1 MKQLGI
7 LDSAFV
13 NLEQPN
19 TPQHVGGL
27 GIYDPSTA
35 PGGLVR
41 FKQVIAGFEERLN
54 RMPLFR
60 TRLVEVP
67 GGIDRPY
74 WVKDANFDVEFHLRH
89 IALPQP
95 GDWRQLCIQV
105 ARLHARP
112 LDMTRPLWEC
122 YVIEGLDNIKEL
134 PKGSFAV
141 YTKMHHALVD
151 GAGGASFMAALHDLE
166 AEAAPIIEQ
175 ADTPLL
181 VDRNP
186 SAPELL
192 TRASLNQVKNAVG
205 MTRGAVS
212 LGKDLSQFAM
222 KVLRKQIPMP
232 DVQAPRTRFNGP
244 VGPYRVFEATSFPIK
259 DFKAVKDATGVKL
272 NDVGLAV
279 IGGALARYLDA
290 KGETPEGSLA
300 AGLPVDLR
308 SRRAMT
314 DDNNQVGSIFSA
326 LHSDVR
332 DPVERLK
339 AVHVSTTAAKEFGAS
354 SPMLDT
360 IKGAGVLNPAI
371 TRAAASLWSK
381 RNLSRFIPLNV
392 STVIT
397 NVPGPNFDLFCAG
410 ARMVQYQG
418 LGLLTPGVG
427 LFHTIFS
434 QSETVNI
441 SVLGDR
447 DIMPDP
453 HFYMECLNESWEELR
468 DAVIATG
475 KSRSRPAA
483 KAKAAQ
489 DKSKTKPAA
498 KAKPKAK
505 ATEAKKKAPA
515 RKSKAPAARSK
526 TSATSKKTAIAK
538 TKTQARSAK
547 AKASASQKKAP
558 NAKTAVAAGT
568 NSAAAKKPPAKRKTA
583 AKQPPSPKKKSVK
596 ASAASNISKPV
607 NPAVAAPSAK
617 KQAARAAAVRKA
629 TANAPMAG
637 RPVAVAS
644 SSQTPR
650 LRARRK
656 ATSVAPKLKV
666 VGS

>member
-35 PGGLVR
+35 PGGFVR
-41 FKQVIAGFEERLN
+41 FKQVIANFEQRLN
-54 RMPLFR
+54 RQPLFR

-67 GGIDRPY
+67 GGVDRPY

-112 LDMTRPLWEC
+112 LDMARPLWEC
-122 YVIEGLDNIKEL
+122 YVIEGLDNIPSL

-141 YTKMHHALVD
+141 YTKMHHSLVD

-166 AEAAPIIEQ
+166 ANPSPQPDDAEQ
-175 ADTPLL
+175 PLL
-181 VDRNP
+181 VDRDP
-186 SAPELL
+186 SAAELL
-192 TRASLNQVKNAVG
+192 GRAGFNQAKHSVA
-205 MTRGAVS
+205 MARGAV
-212 LGKDLSQFAM
+212 GLSRDMGRFAV
-222 KVLRKQIPMP
+222 KLLHKQVPMP
-232 DVQAPRTRFNGP
+232 DVQAPKTRFNGP
-244 VGPYRVFEATSFPIK
+244 VGPYRVFEATAFPIA
-259 DFKAVKDATGVKL
+259 DFKAVKNATGVKL

-279 IGGALARYLDA
+279 VGGALARYLDS
-290 KGETPEGSLA
+290 KQETPEGSLA
-300 AGLPVDLR
+300 AGLPVNLR
-308 SRRAMT
+308 TRRAMT
-314 DDNNQVGSIFSA
+314 EDNNQVGSIFAS
-326 LHSDVR
+326 LHTDVR

-339 AVHVSTTAAKEFGAS
+339 AIHMSTSEAKEFGES

-360 IKGAGVLNPAI
+360 IKAAGVLTPAF
-371 TRAAASLWSK
+371 TRAVASLWSK
-381 RNLSRFIPLNV
+381 RNLSKFIPLNV

-434 QSETVNI
+434 QAETVNM

-453 HFYMECLNESWEELR
+453 HFYMQCLSESWEELR
-468 DAVIATG
+468 DAVLTPARKTTG
-475 KSRSRPAA
+475 RKRTARTQPTPVKNRAPAA
-483 KAKAAQ
+483 KKAPGA
-489 DKSKTKPAA
+489 
-498 KAKPKAK
+498 
-505 ATEAKKKAPA
+505 KKAPA
-515 RKSKAPAARSK
+515 AKKTSSTNKSPSTKKAPAARE
-526 TSATSKKTAIAK
+526 TAP
-538 TKTQARSAK
+538 AR
-547 AKASASQKKAP
+547 KAP
-558 NAKTAVAAGT
+558 AA
-568 NSAAAKKPPAKRKTA
+568 RKTA
-583 AKQPPSPKKKSVK
+583 AARKAATRKK
-596 ASAASNISKPV
+596 AAASNNASRATSA
-607 NPAVAAPSAK
+607 AVATPSAR
-617 KQAARAAAVRKA
+617 KQAQRAAAVKRA
-629 TANAPMAG
+629 TANTRSKAAVSKAPM

-644 SSQTPR
+644 SGAPR
-650 LRARRK
+650 LRPRRK
-656 ATSVAPKLKV
+656 TSGVAPKLKV
-666 VGS
+666 VSG